1 MNKLLFAALLGLVI
15 AGTAEAFPRLGSQVT
30 RVTRNDGDSNLPFAI
45 TCLESAWTSVG
56 STSKTAVGTGASRLR
71 RRAMTVQTLATVT
84 YAVCL
89 STTSASGDTCADG
102 RAGYELGSAWGSVSI
117 YDEAIWYCR
126 TRAGGSTA
134 IKGVEHFDGRDEL
147 VP

>member
-1 MNKLLFAALLGLVI
+1 MNRLILAGLLGLAL
-15 AGTAEAFPRLGSQVT
+15 AGTAQAWGRLGSQVT
-30 RVTRNDGDSNLPFAI
+30 RVARNDGDSNLPFSV

-56 STSKTAVGTGASRLR
+56 STSRTATGTSASRAR

-84 YAVCL
+84 YSVCL
-89 STTSASGDTCADG
+89 SSTSNSSSTCADTTN
-102 RAGYELGSAWGSVSI
+102 GYELGAAWASVSI
-117 YDEAIWYCR
+117 YDEATWYCR